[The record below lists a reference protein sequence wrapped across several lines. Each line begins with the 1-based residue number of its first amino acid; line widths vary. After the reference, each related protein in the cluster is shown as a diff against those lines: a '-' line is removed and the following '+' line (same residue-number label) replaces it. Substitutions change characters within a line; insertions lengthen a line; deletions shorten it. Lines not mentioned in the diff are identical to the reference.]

1 MSLVES
7 ILMRA
12 FGRPTGLLG
21 RLGGMIMARTNQGM
35 ARRTIELLDVQPGDR
50 VLEIGFGP
58 GVGVQL
64 LGDLASSGWVAGIDP
79 SQEMVEQATAR
90 NAAGIGTGRVELRR
104 GSVEHLPFENATFD
118 KTLAINSMQVW
129 PDAVAGLREIRRVL
143 RPGGTMALG
152 FTRYSGQ
159 AKEGLT
165 ETLTAAAF
173 TNVQVVDVDGAFC
186 VLAIN
191 PGESGEATIE

>member
-1 MSLVES
+1 MRLVES

-12 FGRPTGLLG
+12 FGRPTGVLG
-21 RLGGMIMARTNQGM
+21 RLGGMIMARTNQWM

-58 GVGVQL
+58 GVGIQL
-64 LGDLASSGWVAGIDP
+64 LAGSASSGWVAGIDP

-90 NAAGIGTGRVELRR
+90 NAADIGTGRVELRR
-104 GSVEHLPFENATFD
+104 GSVERLPFENATFD
-118 KTLAINSMQVW
+118 RALAINSIQVW
-129 PDAVAGLREIRRVL
+129 ADAVAGLREIRRVL
-143 RPGGTMALG
+143 KPGGRVALG

-159 AKEGLT
+159 AREGLT
-165 ETLTAAAF
+165 ETLTAAGFADA
-173 TNVQVVDVDGAFC
+173 QVVDVDGEFC

-191 PGESGEATIE
+191 PDESDEAPI